1 MYVSRICILIKKCFL
16 ITNPQITYFFIEVL
30 VQKKTFYFLILLET
44 PREMISDK
52 HISDTLLVMGLIIT
66 ISLVGITLANSNGPL
81 LFLLSSNTT
90 HKAHAQEQIQ
100 QQHITADIKVVA
112 AGGGNATAPWTI
124 FVPQNV
130 EIKAG
135 ESVTWHN
142 PTKGVAEPHT
152 VTFVLDNNTMAGVVS
167 PLAVSNTTK
176 FMPLPANSNNE
187 PVLLPDKT
195 GNGTNTI
202 ISINART
209 YTPVTIDSQGN
220 VKFMSPNASYRMSGT
235 EKYVNSGWFLPNGLE
250 QQYPGSGN
258 TFTVTFEKPGTYDY
272 ICILHPWMTGSVVVK

>member
-1 MYVSRICILIKKCFL
+1 
-16 ITNPQITYFFIEVL
+16 
-30 VQKKTFYFLILLET
+30 
-44 PREMISDK
+44 MISDK
-52 HISDTLLVMGLIIT
+52 HISDTLSVMGLIIT
-66 ISLVGITLANSNGPL
+66 IALVGITLADSNDPL
-81 LFLLSSNTT
+81 LFLLSSNNTY
-90 HKAHAQEQIQ
+90 KVQAQEQIQ
-100 QQHITADIKVVA
+100 QPQQQQHNTAEIKVVA

-142 PTKGVAEPHT
+142 PTQGAAEPHT

-176 FMPLPANSNNE
+176 FIPLPHNSNNE

-202 ISINART
+202 IAINGRT

-220 VKFMSPNASYRMSGT
+220 VKFMNPNASYNMSGT
-235 EKYVNSGWFLPNGLE
+235 ERYVNSGWFLPNGLE
-250 QQYPGSGN
+250 QEYPGSGN